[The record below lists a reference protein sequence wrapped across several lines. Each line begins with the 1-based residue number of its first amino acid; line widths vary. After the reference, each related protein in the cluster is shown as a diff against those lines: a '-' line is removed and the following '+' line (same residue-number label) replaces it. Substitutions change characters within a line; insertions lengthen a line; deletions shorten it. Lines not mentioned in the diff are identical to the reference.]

1 MRKESS
7 ISEGQTTTMQS
18 WVLEP
23 QRGIML
29 CPVLIHDTR
38 WVSWKLEP
46 WFHTHDIEI
55 NKQTN
60 NMYKSKKKR
69 WMKYGH
75 LRIRIT
81 LRVHDHTPE
90 NNFDQWENSVRK

>member
-1 MRKESS
+1 MGKLKTWAL
-7 ISEGQTTTMQS
+7 ISHS
-18 WVLEP
+18 WY
-23 QRGIML
+23 R
-29 CPVLIHDTR
+29 
-38 WVSWKLEP
+38 
-46 WFHTHDIEI
+46 

-60 NMYKSKKKR
+60 KQYVQIKKKR